1 MASFKTSVTND
12 RNVSV
17 AKMSQQN
24 MTEMFQWKKTVHNY
38 NETQVVEL
46 SLASGLSSKLSY
58 YFSKFRSWTF

>member
-24 MTEMFQWKKTVHNY
+24 MTEMFQ
-38 NETQVVEL
+38 
-46 SLASGLSSKLSY
+46 
-58 YFSKFRSWTF
+58 